1 MGFVDAETG
10 EIVLESK
17 QEVKL
22 LFKFLSYR
30 EPVVTTKQNQNE
42 QADFLSE
49 LHQRSIN
56 IEIMDAD
63 YKAL

>member
-1 MGFVDAETG
+1 MGFVDAESG

-30 EPVVTTKQNQNE
+30 EPVVTTKEN
-42 QADFLSE
+42 
-49 LHQRSIN
+49 
-56 IEIMDAD
+56 
-63 YKAL
+63 